1 MRRRGGCLRA
11 VKECMPRRVP
21 DDVLFGERQ
30 NELHWETVVKSRASL
45 QSLIN
50 TSSPV
55 AQEPY

>member
-1 MRRRGGCLRA
+1 
-11 VKECMPRRVP
+11 MPRLVLG
-21 DDVLFGERQ
+21 DVLFGERQ
-30 NELHWETVVKSRASL
+30 NELHWETVVKNVAS